1 MRNRLVAMLLCMT
14 PVSPAAAQVP
24 DWVTQILAA
33 AELPVVAVQIRN
45 DGVAASQVQA
55 AIDAMA
61 ASRLR
66 AHEARLLLVEER
78 DAIREHGPVDNFGA
92 FVQSKLAAGLRGRDL
107 ASAIKAEHAARGKG
121 KPQGTKGNAAR
132 GNAGRGGPGGNAART
147 RAGSDA
153 RARVDSVQRGK
164 AAPRGRPD
172 RPSR

>member
-1 MRNRLVAMLLCMT
+1 MRNSFLTALLFVA
-14 PVSPAAAQVP
+14 PVSPMAAQVP
-24 DWVTQILAA
+24 EWVTQILAA

-66 AHEARLLLVEER
+66 AHEARQLLVDER

-92 FVQSKLAAGLRGRDL
+92 FVQTKLAAGLRGRDL
-107 ASAIKAEHAARGKG
+107 ATAIKAEHAARGKG
-121 KPQGTKGNAAR
+121 KPQGTKGGAAR
-132 GNAGRGGPGGNAART
+132 GNEGRGGPGGTAAPN
-147 RAGSDA
+147 RAGADA
-153 RARVDSVQRGK
+153 RGSQDSLQRAK